1 MRDFLDNLIDR
12 HADVAPQIKP
22 RLPSIFEP
30 AVSRGGL
37 DLALKEEATTPE
49 ETETLRQ
56 PPRAAQPVGLPVV
69 AEPVRPIASPAPT
82 VPVEEEKP
90 SVKVGLNKPAFFLS
104 QREPGLNER
113 FPEPPATLIA
123 PVMGGVRHANQEER
137 MEHTSPNLKAT
148 EKEQPSVKV
157 GLNKP
162 VFFLSPQETPTLP
175 PSSQGGSEERVRGL
189 NQGLLKPSAALIVP
203 VIPSVAEPERPISP
217 PEPIINVTIGRIEVR
232 ATVSPH
238 KHTPKSE
245 SRTPVMGLEE
255 YLRRRSGGQ
264 NR

>member
-56 PPRAAQPVGLPVV
+56 PPRAAQPVGLPAV
-69 AEPVRPIASPAPT
+69 AEPVRPIAAPALT
-82 VPVEEEKP
+82 VPVEEEK
-90 SVKVGLNKPAFFLS
+90 
-104 QREPGLNER
+104 
-113 FPEPPATLIA
+113 
-123 PVMGGVRHANQEER
+123 
-137 MEHTSPNLKAT
+137 
-148 EKEQPSVKV
+148 PSVKV